1 MTSQDGRDCTHE
13 FSAIAK
19 KWIDERDVYCLITKN
34 LWDLKKELKETPTI
48 CHVYNL
54 FRLTL
59 KKSLSAL
66 HCELENKY
74 TMHLYMTKTCEI
86 DDICTFYIKKSKR
99 RS

>member
-19 KWIDERDVYCLITKN
+19 KWIDERDVYCFITKN

-48 CHVYNL
+48 CHIYNL

-66 HCELENKY
+66 HCEFENKY
-74 TMHLYMTKTCEI
+74 TMHLYMTKHA
-86 DDICTFYIKKSKR
+86 K
-99 RS
+99 